1 MRGKRGRYREP
12 ATPAGN
18 IPAYAGKTLH
28 CMTNEQVEEE
38 HPRVC
43 GENPAKAPYCRR
55 SRGTSPRMRGKRK
68 ANPRKVSLMRNI
80 PAYAGKTSCI
90 RPCRSFMAEHP
101 RVCGENAAGLAP
113 KATGRGTSPRMR
125 GKPTPTGMVRKIKR
139 NIPAYAGKTFRCGLM
154 TFGCAEHP
162 RVCGEN
168 KSGAVLNTSGAGTS
182 PRMRG
187 KHHRGGNNPIMGRNI
202 PAYAGKTF
210 LIWSLATFWAEH
222 PRVCGE
228 NKSGAVLN
236 TSGAGTSPRMRGKPR
251 WSLSPPEKLRNIPA
265 YAGKTVVRVD
275 SKRSSKEH
283 PRVCGE
289 NSMPVAPSSA
299 CCGTSPRMRGKL
311 DETSHGVEDPGNIP
325 AYAGK
330 TESGRVASQCW

>member
-187 KHHRGGNNPIMGRNI
+187 K
-202 PAYAGKTF
+202 
-210 LIWSLATFWAEH
+210 
-222 PRVCGE
+222 
-228 NKSGAVLN
+228 
-236 TSGAGTSPRMRGKPR
+236 PR